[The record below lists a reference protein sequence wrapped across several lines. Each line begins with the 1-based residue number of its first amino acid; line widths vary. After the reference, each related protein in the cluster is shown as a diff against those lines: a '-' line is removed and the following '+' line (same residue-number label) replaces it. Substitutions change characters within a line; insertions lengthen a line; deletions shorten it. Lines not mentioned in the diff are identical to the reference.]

1 MFRNSKPRQRN
12 IRLDKQP
19 GLPSIKTIEDQRQST
34 MVNAG
39 ATVELPFGDET
50 QTLIL
55 TCTRDTGQGNWL
67 WMLYRDDGFSSALE
81 WSQVCND
88 ASYIQAL
95 IENSHPG
102 LIARSRRTSDSI
114 MKSDIEQPTNIRKG
128 SLEGTLKNIQV
139 ANLLQSVSMGSMTG
153 RLQIT
158 AKNDIATVI
167 FSAGKAVHA
176 TLRGAEGHEAILQ
189 LFGWDDGEFSF
200 FEETVTAP
208 TTITRNLT
216 GLMMAGTTY
225 LDHFRFL
232 QNKGLTN
239 ECFPVRLKELSTI
252 EELTAALKGSADCD
266 LAMQASIYSCIN
278 NRSSWGEIVRNRSEL
293 KSEWVLA
300 LFNLVSCGIV
310 GFEASAPGAL
320 QQKAN
325 RVDWSVVQTI
335 EKSMQRADTGLCNFA
350 ALLYSLQQ
358 EFYRYESVEIPFSLV
373 VFGFCQKSQ
382 DGEQPV
388 FIPLKASAVKDL
400 QERTSKVKH
409 KFDMLCHYGAFCYA
423 VLLPLSNKDSAS
435 RFTDMLAEV
444 CASIELSDDYPRN
457 SISFRSSVVNIP
469 EDCTNLDTMLEM
481 AERL

>member
-12 IRLDKQP
+12 IRLEKQP
-19 GLPSIKTIEDQRQST
+19 GLPSIKTIEDQRQQT
-34 MVNAG
+34 MINAG

-55 TCTRDTGQGNWL
+55 TCTRDTAQGNWL

-81 WSQVCND
+81 WSQLCND

-102 LIARSRRTSDSI
+102 LITHGRRTSDSI
-114 MKSDIEQPTNIRKG
+114 MKPESELPINIRKG
-128 SLEGTLKNIQV
+128 SLEGNLRNIQI
-139 ANLLQSVSMGSMTG
+139 ANLLQSVSMGNMTG

-158 AKNDIATVI
+158 AKNDTANVI

-200 FEETVTAP
+200 FDEAVTGP

-225 LDHFRFL
+225 LDHFRYL

-239 ECFPVRLKELSTI
+239 ECYPVRLKDLTTG
-252 EELTAALKGSADCD
+252 EELAAALKGSADCD

-310 GFEASAPGAL
+310 SFEAVAPGAL
-320 QQKAN
+320 QQKSKKI
-325 RVDWSVVQTI
+325 DWSVVHTI
-335 EKSMQRADTGLCNFA
+335 EKSMQRADTGMCNFA

-358 EFYRYESVEIPFSLV
+358 EFYRYESVEIPFSIV
-373 VFGFCQKSQ
+373 VFGFCQKHQ
-382 DGEQPV
+382 VGEHPD
-388 FIPLKASAVKDL
+388 FIPLKASAVRDL
-400 QERTSKVKH
+400 QEKVSKIKH
-409 KFDMLCHYGAFCYA
+409 KFDTLCHYGAFCYA
-423 VLLPLSNKDSAS
+423 VLLPLSNKESAR
-435 RFTDMLAEV
+435 RFSDMLAEV
-444 CASIELSDDYPRN
+444 CSSIDLSDDYPAN
-457 SISFRSSVVNIP
+457 AIAFRAAVANIP
-469 EDCTNLDTMLEM
+469 EDCTNLDAMLEM
-481 AERL
+481 AEII